1 MRQLSQSLLTLTG
14 LSAFLDLGCSAQPSR
29 TAEVKPS
36 ASMADSKGAE
46 SRLRASKRFGYSWAL
61 ADGWEFVDPSLFW
74 PLAPAPAIDV
84 YAAQHSP
91 QGPFILMIAT
101 DVMHVVPGKHAGD
114 DPEDYD
120 RLEGYGAEVLQ
131 AAHAELINTQ
141 RVRMFGLETVQV
153 TGAQGKLR
161 ISIRMLYRGYRKFE
175 FRCFD
180 LDSQSDWR
188 CASALSAFRV
198 EDLPE
203 PETERDPPQVRHLR
217 DARFGVAFD
226 APDDSWLSLGPHVAG
241 GGAQL
246 VWTWGKSGRQIDIQ
260 VMDLEAMPS
269 QPDQT
274 TFATE
279 MARSA
284 RASGDKVVE
293 THDTFAGQL
302 WDHHELTRKGKKP
315 QDVFFLIHQGVMY
328 SVLVTQPIRDQ
339 RLIAAAKSGFR
350 LIARSSAVSP

>member
-91 QGPFILMIAT
+91 QGPFMLMIAT

-131 AAHAELINTQ
+131 AAHAELVNTQ

-279 MARSA
+279 MAQ
-284 RASGDKVVE
+284 RASFG
-293 THDTFAGQL
+293 
-302 WDHHELTRKGKKP
+302 
-315 QDVFFLIHQGVMY
+315 
-328 SVLVTQPIRDQ
+328 
-339 RLIAAAKSGFR
+339 
-350 LIARSSAVSP
+350 